1 VGEFPKALFLL
12 CEDMF
17 LARSLYIYI
26 LIHEKLTKS
35 CRDFLLGQED
45 GEFLASQC
53 TEQDP
58 VSETTYTKTKT
69 AKQKNKKTV

>member
-53 TEQDP
+53 TD
-58 VSETTYTKTKT
+58 KTLFQKPHT
-69 AKQKNKKTV
+69 QKQKQQNKKTV